1 MIKTK
6 LNACIAL
13 SAANAASSVAMDA
26 LGMVLPVDCLY
37 DFSTLVFNP
46 WNALKPELNEP
57 KVFDNWGYSLASAAI
72 SCIGDLSPIK
82 AIKIGLKITS
92 IVNNMYQ
99 GYMAHQD
106 CLNSFDPR
114 YKNKKGVRAVS
125 SFDPNEMIGPS
136 GFGDKNYIAL
146 YNMMPYTILFENKS
160 NATAPA
166 HIVTITDT
174 LNLSVFDISDFG
186 FGSFG
191 WGDTLFSPPGNKLK
205 AFSMDIDMRPELEL
219 ITRVSGKLDTITGV
233 VKWEFLSLNPE
244 TMDLEEDPFLGF
256 LPPNV
261 KSPEGEGFVSYS
273 VGLNKDLKT
282 NAEIKNKASIVFD
295 ANEPIITNEYLN
307 TLDFRRS

>member
-1 MIKTK
+1 
-6 LNACIAL
+6 
-13 SAANAASSVAMDA
+13 
-26 LGMVLPVDCLY
+26 
-37 DFSTLVFNP
+37 
-46 WNALKPELNEP
+46 
-57 KVFDNWGYSLASAAI
+57 
-72 SCIGDLSPIK
+72 
-82 AIKIGLKITS
+82 
-92 IVNNMYQ
+92 MYQ

-191 WGDTLFSPPGNKLK
+191 WSDTLFSPPGNKLK

-219 ITRVSGKLDTITGV
+219 ITRVSGKLDTINGV

-282 NAEIKNKASIVFD
+282 NTEIKNKASIVLMPM
-295 ANEPIITNEYLN
+295 NQ
-307 TLDFRRS
+307 